1 VARSR
6 LNRNK
11 DNRWRLLNAVVKF
24 WLSQREGNL
33 YSSVAGVSYIH
44 KVSCAA
50 WSQAGS
56 LL

>member
-1 VARSR
+1 MARSR